1 MRHGGVRS
9 GGKQRADAFGAIG
22 LGDLAISPDKLG
34 GDGRYTPGDDDLH
47 GGYRAL
53 VCAYR

>member
-9 GGKQRADAFGAIG
+9 GGKRWADAFGAIG

-34 GDGRYTPGDDDLH
+34 GDGRHTPGDDDLH

-53 VCAYR
+53 VCAYW